1 MSDVSRARA
10 AQPLR
15 STSRAAGERSRR
27 HATESSNRVLSV
39 AAACSLAPLEMIPCK
54 TTVFGRASHWSRNQ
68 VSNIPEIIPGASP
81 RGPKQSIGVPGCAK
95 GSLFCERERPPFSPP
110 SSRASPHCER
120 RAFTREASCSRWSA
134 LRGSELRQ
142 KVSWFPRN
150 DVRRRTD
157 FSDTRYEHCTASFKT
172 ARRFRRQAMPLQT
185 EIGKIHTPPGT
196 LPWEPRYLLRPFKPT
211 GEAAGDSQ

>member
-1 MSDVSRARA
+1 MF
-10 AQPLR
+10 
-15 STSRAAGERSRR
+15 
-27 HATESSNRVLSV
+27 
-39 AAACSLAPLEMIPCK
+39 ACSTLSYSK
-54 TTVFGRASHWSRNQ
+54 RHWSRNQ

-81 RGPKQSIGVPGCAK
+81 RGPKRSIGVPGCAN
-95 GSLFCERERPPFSPP
+95 GSLFCESKRPRHLRPPAVVQVLTVNEGP
-110 SSRASPHCER
+110 SRARR
-120 RAFTREASCSRWSA
+120 RALVWSA

-157 FSDTRYEHCTASFKT
+157 FSDTRYEHCTASSKT